1 MPMIATTRDDIR
13 ALKGV
18 HLFHFATSNCSQRVR
33 LVLEEK
39 AVGWRSHHVDL
50 GAGENTTPEFIA
62 LNPKGLVPVLVHD
75 GCTIVES
82 NDIISYIDQAFP
94 GPVLTPV
101 DACDLAFM
109 QSSLHASSA
118 YQSAIKLLT
127 HEFLFKAVRR
137 LNADQLQAYE
147 RVTANAELV
156 AFMREFSSEV
166 GFPRARILSAVKE
179 TQTILH
185 TLEAR
190 LQQHCWLSGD
200 NFGLTDISWIVNL
213 HRLQHM
219 HYPLERFPYVARW
232 LVRMRARPGFRE
244 AVSRFESRK
253 VLAFFRLYTAVRQL
267 RGSSVRN
274 FVEAL

>member
-1 MPMIATTRDDIR
+1 MIDTTRDDIR

-39 AVGWRSHHVDL
+39 AVGWHSHHIDL
-50 GAGENTTPEFIA
+50 PAGENTTPEFIA

-75 GCTIVES
+75 GRTFVES
-82 NDIISYIDQAFP
+82 NDIISYIDQLFP
-94 GPVLTPV
+94 GPTLTPTG
-101 DACDLAFM
+101 AEDLEFM
-109 QSSLHASSA
+109 QSSLQSSSA

-137 LNADQLQAYE
+137 LNAEQLQAYE

-156 AFMREFSSEV
+156 AFMREFSSRE
-166 GFPRARILSAVKE
+166 GFSRARILSALQA

-190 LQQHCWLSGD
+190 LAQHSWLTGSSY
-200 NFGLTDISWIVNL
+200 GLTDISWIVNL

-219 HYPLERFPYVARW
+219 HYPLEQFPHVARW
-232 LVRMRARPGFRE
+232 LARMRARPGFRN
-244 AVSRFESRK
+244 AVSRYESGK

-267 RGSSVRN
+267 RGSSVRH
-274 FVEAL
+274 FVRDL